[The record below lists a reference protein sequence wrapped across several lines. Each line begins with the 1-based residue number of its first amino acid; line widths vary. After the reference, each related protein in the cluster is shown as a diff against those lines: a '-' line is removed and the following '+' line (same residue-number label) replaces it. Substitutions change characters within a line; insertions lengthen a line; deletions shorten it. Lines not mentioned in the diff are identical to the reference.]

1 MKRSRRL
8 AAVLLTVVAAGLA
21 ACGALPMH
29 DAPDAVSRQA
39 GFVPREVV
47 VDGRVHRYQVFVPG
61 PAGGAKPPLILFLH
75 GSGERGEDGIK
86 PTLAGLGPYVRANAD
101 TFPAIVVFPQVP
113 EGGEWQGGN
122 VAVAFAA
129 LDAATDE
136 FDGDRDR
143 TYLTGMSMGGY
154 GTWELALAQPRR
166 FAALVPV
173 SGAVRQLD
181 DERALFVTAVAGDA
195 DPYASIA
202 RTLRDV
208 PVWIFHGAKDD
219 VVPPEDDRR
228 LIAAFRAA
236 GAGDARHTEFPDANH
251 NAWDPAY
258 AQTPALWRWLFSRKR
273 H

>member
-1 MKRSRRL
+1 MRGPRRPAALL
-8 AAVLLTVVAAGLA
+8 AVAATAAGLA
-21 ACGALPMH
+21 ACATQPMH
-29 DAPDAVSRQA
+29 GAAAREA

-47 VDGRVHRYQVFVPG
+47 VDGRAHRYQVFVPG
-61 PAGGAKPPLILFLH
+61 PAAGANPPVILFLH
-75 GSGERGEDGIK
+75 GSGERGDDGTR
-86 PTLAGLGPYVRANAD
+86 PTLAGLGPYARANAER
-101 TFPAIVVFPQVP
+101 FPAIVVFPQVP
-113 EGGEWQGGN
+113 EGGEWQGAN

-173 SGAVRQLD
+173 CGAVKRREG
-181 DERALFVTAVAGDA
+181 DERPLFVTPVAGA
-195 DPYASIA
+195 PDPYARIA

-208 PVWIFHGAKDD
+208 PVWIFHGARDD
-219 VVPPEDDRR
+219 VVAPGDDRR

-236 GAGDARHTEFPDANH
+236 SARDARYTEFPDANH

-258 AQTPALWRWLFSRKR
+258 ARTPALWRWLFAQRR
-273 H
+273 R